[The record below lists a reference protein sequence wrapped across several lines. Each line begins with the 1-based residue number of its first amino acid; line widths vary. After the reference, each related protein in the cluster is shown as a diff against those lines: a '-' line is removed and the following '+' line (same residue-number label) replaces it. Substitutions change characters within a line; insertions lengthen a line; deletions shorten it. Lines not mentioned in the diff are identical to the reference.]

1 MIKQSKKNFKVY
13 SLELTKEGKQQILI
27 GKNDIQV

>member
-1 MIKQSKKNFKVY
+1 MIIQSKKNFKVY
-13 SLELTKEGKQQILI
+13 SLELTIEGKQQILI